1 MRYSNVCIESFG
13 YEIPDTIVTSYSLEE
28 RLAPVYEKLK
38 LSYGRFELMTG
49 IRERRFWD
57 ESTRPS
63 NVSTKA
69 AEKAIGS
76 SGIDKDDIECILH
89 TSVCRDFLETAT
101 ALVVH
106 ESLGLPPTATTFDIS
121 NACIGF
127 VNGMVTLA
135 NMIELGQVKAGIVV
149 GSESSRRHTEAAIES
164 VLSDPDI
171 TRDTL
176 KPSFASL
183 TLGSGAVAVVMTHSS
198 FTESGHRLVGGAV
211 RTASQHNGLCRIPT
225 DTCWYDSTDCPNMEA
240 DFEGI
245 LTNGLVLAADTW
257 KAFQRELRW
266 ENDDV
271 NVVFSHQVSSI
282 HQEMVFRALGLD
294 KSKGF
299 ATVHYLGNVGACS
312 LPISVAIGIEQGHL
326 NGGDRATMLGIGSGL
341 SCEQGHLNGGDRAT
355 MLGIGSGLSC
365 IMLGL
370 EW

>member
-1 MRYSNVCIESFG
+1 MRYAKVCIESLG
-13 YEIPDTIVTSYSLEE
+13 YEIPDTIVTSHSLEE
-28 RLAPVYEKLK
+28 RLAPVYEKLN
-38 LSYGRFELMTG
+38 LSYGRFEIMTG

-63 NVSTKA
+63 EVSAKA
-69 AEKAIGS
+69 AEKAISS
-76 SGIDKDDIECILH
+76 SGIDRNAIECLLH
-89 TSVCRDFLETAT
+89 TSVCRDYLETAT

-106 ESLGLPPTATTFDIS
+106 ETLGLPPSATTFDIS

-149 GSESSRRHTEAAIES
+149 GCESSRRHTEAAINGI
-164 VLSDPDI
+164 LNDPDI
-171 TRDTL
+171 TRETL

-183 TLGSGAVAVVMTHSS
+183 TLGSGAVAAVLAHSS
-198 FTESGHRLVGGAV
+198 ISQSGHRLVGGAV

-225 DTCWYDSTDCPNMEA
+225 DTCFFDSTECPNMDA
-240 DFEGI
+240 DFGGI
-245 LTNGLVLAADTW
+245 LTNGLELAAETW
-257 KAFQRELRW
+257 KAFRQELRW
-266 ENDDV
+266 ADEDV
-271 NVVFSHQVSSI
+271 AKVFSHQVSSI

-299 ATVHYLGNVGACS
+299 ATVQYLGNVGACS
-312 LPISVAIGIEQGHL
+312 LPISLAIGIDEGHL
-326 NGGDRATMLGIGSGL
+326 QRGDK
-341 SCEQGHLNGGDRAT
+341 AT